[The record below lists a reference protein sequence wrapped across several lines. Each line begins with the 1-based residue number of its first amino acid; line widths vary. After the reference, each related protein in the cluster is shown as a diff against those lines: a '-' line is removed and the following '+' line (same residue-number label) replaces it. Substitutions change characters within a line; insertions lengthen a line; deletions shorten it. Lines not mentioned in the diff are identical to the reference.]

1 MSVYINTKMM
11 KDREYAEE
19 MNSQAELLIRKGTEQ
34 ADRIYG
40 IVSVSYTHLPSTGK
54 AVPENRS
61 GSYISVSYTHLDVYK
76 RQPGRSF
83 RMPYPCYTSS

>member
-19 MNSQAELLIRKGTEQ
+19 MNSQVELLIRKGTEQ

-40 IVSVSYTHLPSTGK
+40 IVLK
-54 AVPENRS
+54 AVR
-61 GSYISVSYTHLDVYK
+61 G
-76 RQPGRSF
+76 
-83 RMPYPCYTSS
+83 